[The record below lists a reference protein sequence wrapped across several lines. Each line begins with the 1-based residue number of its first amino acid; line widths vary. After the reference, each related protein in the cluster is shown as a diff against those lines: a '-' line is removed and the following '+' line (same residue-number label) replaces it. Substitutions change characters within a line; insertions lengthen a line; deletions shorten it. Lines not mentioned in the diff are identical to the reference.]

1 MRTIRQI
8 VQDSLFA
15 RSLSL
20 LSRRD
25 KLRLRFVVVV
35 QMLMGFLDLVG
46 VAFFGILGALAVNG
60 VQSRPP
66 GERVARVLQYL
77 QLDNQTLQT
86 QAAILGSLA
95 VGVLLGKTL
104 FSAIFSRKTL
114 YFLSRKSA
122 DLTYNLLSRY
132 LTKNLLHINEQS
144 TQKTLFALTNGVS
157 TVMVGIIGATV
168 SFLTDFTLL
177 VIMVT
182 GLLVV
187 DVRMAIAAI
196 ALFTAIGLLLY
207 YSSRSRA
214 QRLGTLSS
222 ELTIASN
229 EKILELLSA
238 YREIVVR
245 NRRYYYAKTIGDT
258 RVQLANIV
266 AEISFLPSISKYAV
280 EIIVLLGGSMLAI
293 IQFALL
299 DATHAIATLTVF
311 MAAGSR
317 ITPALLRLQQ
327 SALTIKGASGLSSS
341 TLQMVENLKNTLPI
355 KSTLDAVE
363 IEHQGFDPL
372 IKLDNVSFTYPGGR
386 RKTLSEIDLT
396 VEMGKKIAIVGPSG
410 SGKTTLVDLIL
421 GIIPADSGTITISGV
436 EPLLSIET
444 WPGAIAYVP
453 QDVMIFDGSILENI
467 ALGFPSEPITESL
480 AKHALQEAQ
489 LIKFVENLPEGI
501 HTKVGN
507 RGMKLSGG
515 QRQRLGIAR
524 ALFTRPKLIIL
535 DEATS
540 ALDGQTESN
549 MTSSILGLDQSVT
562 VLMIAHRLSTV
573 RDADL
578 VIYIEQGEIRAS
590 GSFEEVRAQVPDF
603 DSQAKLMGL

>member
-66 GERVARVLQYL
+66 GERVTRVLQYL
-77 QLDNQTLQT
+77 QLENQTLQT

-187 DVRMAIAAI
+187 DVRMAIGAI

-355 KSTLDAVE
+355 ESTLDAVE

-421 GIIPADSGTITISGV
+421 GIIPADSGTITISGI

-453 QDVMIFDGSILENI
+453 QDVMIFDGSILDNI
-467 ALGFPSEPITESL
+467 ALGFPPEPITESL
-480 AKHALQEAQ
+480 AKSALQEAQ

-549 MTSSILGLDQSVT
+549 MTSSILGLDRSVT

-573 RDADL
+573 RDADM

>member
-266 AEISFLPSISKYAV
+266 AEISFLPSISKYAI

-355 KSTLDAVE
+355 ESTLDAVE

-386 RKTLSEIDLT
+386 RKTLSDIDIT

-467 ALGFPSEPITESL
+467 ALGFPSGPITESL
-480 AKHALQEAQ
+480 AKYALQEAQ